1 MTDRKA
7 GTCITLLPVL
17 AVLLA
22 LIVGCSADDG
32 GPISA
37 ARAKANVGSTQT
49 VCGLAASATYA
60 GSSSGRPTFIN
71 LGKPYPD
78 HSLTIVIW
86 GANRRHFSV
95 PPERAYTNQ
104 RICVTGLI
112 ESFRDRPQITVI
124 RPAQITREDERV
136 LAPATAETRP
146 TSVTLLAPTRLPT
159 NTPLPTATP
168 YPTNTRLPTYTPR
181 PTPTYTLVPTRA
193 PTPRPT
199 PTATTAPP
207 KITVSEKPGLLRPG
221 YYCDYGMETTEYA
234 SGTISQV
241 CLKLPLDE
249 LQCPEGYEKYDGRR
263 YDGTGRSWVPSYSGW
278 DKAHDTKNFCRRI
291 YIAPTSTPLPY
302 KVSYKTYYYSSPQHG
317 VSNVPV
323 CFEERTH
330 HDDGRTYAQDVTYR
344 TTYKDRQGRTRSLRL
359 TFVLVDRGTRG
370 EYIQAYETSSPGTFD
385 DASSSAITQAFK
397 DIKAGK
403 ARPHHEGCR

>member
-1 MTDRKA
+1 MA
-7 GTCITLLPVL
+7 ILMPIFALLS
-17 AVLLA
+17 A
-22 LIVGCSADDG
+22 LIIGCSVADEG
-32 GPISA
+32 TIPA
-37 ARAKANVGSTQT
+37 KRAEDNVGSNKT
-49 VCGLAASATYA
+49 VCGLVAGATYA
-60 GSSSGRPTFIN
+60 LGNSGRPTFIN
-71 LGKPYPD
+71 LDKPYPD
-78 HSLTIVIW
+78 QNFTIVIW
-86 GANRRHFSV
+86 GANRKYFSV

-104 RICVTGLI
+104 RVCVTGLI

-136 LAPATAETRP
+136 SAPATAETRP
-146 TSVTLLAPTRLPT
+146 TNVTLPAPTRLPT

-168 YPTNTRLPTYTPR
+168 YPTNTRLPTSTPR
-181 PTPTYTLVPTRA
+181 STPTYTPVPTRA

-199 PTATTAPP
+199 PTPTPAPP

-241 CLKLPLDE
+241 CLKLPLE
-249 LQCPEGYEKYDGRR
+249 EFQCPPGYERKLDSRR
-263 YDGTGRSWVPSYSGW
+263 SDRAYSGY
-278 DKAHDTKNFCRRI
+278 DRTHDIKNQCQKI
-291 YIAPTSTPLPY
+291 YIAPTPTPPPY
-302 KVSYKTYYYSSPQHG
+302 KVSYKTYHYSSPQHG

-344 TTYKDRQGRTRSLRL
+344 TTYKDRQGRIRSLRL

-385 DASSSAITQAFK
+385 DASRDAITQGFK
-397 DIKAGK
+397 DIKTGK
-403 ARPHHEGCR
+403 ALPHHRGCR